1 MNIYKILTQTGRVML
16 AVGMLLPLA
25 ACKQDFT
32 LRDANNT
39 IVGTGTLEVSANA
52 PSPAYVD
59 MSGRK
64 FSGSWS
70 ATRVY
75 EADVAKRHRLLGTR
89 SYEEYMQGNA
99 RDQLRHGQANLADQN
114 GTEMVCDFYYLGQPK
129 SGSCNLEGAV
139 FKLSIPPSDKS
150 IS

>member
-1 MNIYKILTQTGRVML
+1 MNIYKTLTQTGKAML
-16 AVGMLLPLA
+16 AVGMLLTLA

-32 LRDANNT
+32 LRDANNA
-39 IVGTGTLEVSANA
+39 IVGSGTLEVSANA

-59 MSGRK
+59 MNGRK
-64 FSGSWS
+64 FSGNWS

-99 RDQLRHGQANLADQN
+99 RDQLRHGQANLTDQN
-114 GTEMVCDFYYLGQPK
+114 GTEMVCDFYYRGQPK
-129 SGSCNLEGAV
+129 SGSCNLEGAIL
-139 FKLSIPPSDKS
+139 KLEVPAGDEITP
-150 IS
+150 

>member
-1 MNIYKILTQTGRVML
+1 MNIYKIFTQPGKIML
-16 AVGMLLPLA
+16 AVGMLLILT
-25 ACKQDFT
+25 ACKQDYL

-39 IVGTGTLEVSANA
+39 IVGTGTLEVSANF

-59 MSGRK
+59 MNGRK
-64 FSGSWS
+64 FSGSWK

-99 RDQLRHGQANLADQN
+99 RDQLWHSQANLTDQN
-114 GTEMVCDFYYLGQPK
+114 GTKMVCDFYYRGQPK
-129 SGSCNLEGAV
+129 SGSCNLEGAI
-139 FKLSIPPSDKS
+139 FKLSIPSGGES
-150 IS
+150 IP